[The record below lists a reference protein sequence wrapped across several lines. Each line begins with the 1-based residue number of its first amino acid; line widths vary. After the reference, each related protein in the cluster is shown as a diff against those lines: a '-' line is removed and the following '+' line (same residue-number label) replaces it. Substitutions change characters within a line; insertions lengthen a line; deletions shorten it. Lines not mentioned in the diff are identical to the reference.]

1 MASVESDTL
10 GFSTIRHSDC
20 ELVLDEQ
27 ASIRCEKCKTH
38 RKLLNSMLNR
48 YQKGSPNDRVKP
60 SSHTNFSQLSTPEKI
75 DRLHNLHRANRQLKQ
90 RLERV
95 NQRIRQVIE
104 QDGIELDEATHSD
117 FKTIME
123 ESHEKA
129 TSTFPDGSF
138 QKLFWEQQQLASSVK
153 DSRSM
158 RWHPLIIKWCIYLR
172 HLSSGAYEALRSSGC
187 VKLPS
192 QRTLR
197 DYTHHV
203 RALPGFSDDVDKQ
216 LIEAA
221 QLQTCKE
228 FQKYA
233 VLVMDEMHIK
243 EDLVYDKH
251 SGELVGFVNLGE
263 TNNHLIQFEQQV
275 EGNASEYKPLANSM
289 VVMMVRGLFTHLQF
303 PYAQFPCASITGD
316 LLFDPLWE
324 AVSRLE
330 ICGLKVMALTCDG
343 ASMNRRLFKLHQ
355 TGTQLVYKVIN
366 PVATE
371 RYVYFIS
378 GPPHLLKTVRN
389 AWQSRKRH
397 LWVST

>member
-1 MASVESDTL
+1 MADIGVNILISAFLFLTCTGTQVVASLESDTL

-20 ELVLDEQ
+20 ELILGEK
-27 ASIRCEKCKTH
+27 AGIRCEKCKTH
-38 RKLLNSMLNR
+38 RKSLNSMLNR
-48 YQKGSPNDRVKP
+48 HQKGSPSDRMQP
-60 SSHTNFSQLSTPEKI
+60 SSHANFSRLSTPEKI
-75 DRLHNLHRANRQLKQ
+75 GRLHNLHQANRQLKQ
-90 RLERV
+90 RLERL
-95 NQRIRQVIE
+95 NRRITQVIE
-104 QDGIELDEATHSD
+104 QDGVVLDEATHSD

-123 ESHEKA
+123 ENAEKA
-129 TSTFPDGSF
+129 TNSFPDGSF
-138 QKLFWEQQQLASSVK
+138 QQLFWEQQQQASSVK

-197 DYTHHV
+197 DYTHYV

-221 QLQTCKE
+221 KLQTYEE
-228 FQKYA
+228 FQKYV

-263 TNNHLIQFEQQV
+263 TNNHLLQFEQEM
-275 EGNASEYKPLANSM
+275 EGSTSEHEPLANSM
-289 VVMMVRGLFTHLQF
+289 VVIMVRGLFRHLQF
-303 PYAQFPCASITGD
+303 PYAQFPCASVTGD
-316 LLFDPLWE
+316 LLFDPFWE

-330 ICGLKVMALTCDG
+330 HCGLKVLALTCDG
-343 ASMNRRLFKLHQ
+343 ASVN
-355 TGTQLVYKVIN
+355 
-366 PVATE
+366 
-371 RYVYFIS
+371 
-378 GPPHLLKTVRN
+378 
-389 AWQSRKRH
+389 RH
-397 LWVST
+397 LFSVARDRGGELMKTPTPPNSIRTHRL

>member
-1 MASVESDTL
+1 MSELISVSNR
-10 GFSTIRHSDC
+10 S
-20 ELVLDEQ
+20 
-27 ASIRCEKCKTH
+27 
-38 RKLLNSMLNR
+38 LNKM
-48 YQKGSPNDRVKP
+48 
-60 SSHTNFSQLSTPEKI
+60 H
-75 DRLHNLHRANRQLKQ
+75 
-90 RLERV
+90 
-95 NQRIRQVIE
+95 
-104 QDGIELDEATHSD
+104 GIELDEVTHSD

-123 ESHEKA
+123 ESCKEA
-129 TSTFPDGSF
+129 TNTFPDGSF
-138 QKLFWEQQQLASSVK
+138 QKLFWEQQQIASSVK

-192 QRTLR
+192 QCTLR
-197 DYTHHV
+197 DYTHYV
-203 RALPGFSDDVDKQ
+203 CALPGFSDDVDKQ

-221 QLQTCKE
+221 KLQTCKE

-233 VLVMDEMHIK
+233 VLVMDEMHK

-263 TNNHLIQFEQQV
+263 TNNHLIQFEHQV
-275 EGNASEYKPLANSM
+275 EGNTGEYEPLANFM
-289 VVMMVRGLFTHLQF
+289 VVIMVRGLFTHLQF

-343 ASMNRRLFKLHQ
+343 ASMNRCLFKLHQ
-355 TGTQLVYKVIN
+355 TGTQLVYKVVN

-371 RYVYFIS
+371 RYVYFFS
-378 GPPHLLKTVRN
+378 DAPHLLKTVRN

-397 LWVST
+397 LWVSN